1 MVKKEINNW
10 ELVFCSS
17 KADSINTSLRIIF
30 QDLNDGD
37 VYLIDL
43 VIDSVITQILQDHK
57 QNGTTN
63 QLINSIIKRS
73 LHRAKL
79 IDDVDKLKEYV
90 WNPFDFESLK
100 TKIRDIKINQIII

>member
-1 MVKKEINNW
+1 MEKKEISNW
-10 ELVFCSS
+10 ELIFCTS

-63 QLINSIIKRS
+63 QVINSIIKRS

-79 IDDVDKLKEYV
+79 IDDVDKLKEYI
-90 WNPFDFESLK
+90 WNPLDFQILK

>member
-1 MVKKEINNW
+1 MEKKEISNW
-10 ELVFCSS
+10 ELIFCTS

-63 QLINSIIKRS
+63 QVINSIIKRS
-73 LHRAKL
+73 LHRAQL

-90 WNPFDFESLK
+90 WNPLDFQILK
-100 TKIRDIKINQIII
+100 TKISNISVKP

>member
-1 MVKKEINNW
+1 MEKKEINNW

-43 VIDSVITQILQDHK
+43 VIDSVITQILQDK

-79 IDDVDKLKEYV
+79 IDDIDKLKEYV
-90 WNPFDFESLK
+90 WNPLDLQSIK
-100 TKIRDIKINQIII
+100 GKIRDIKINQIII

>member
-1 MVKKEINNW
+1 MEKGEISNW
-10 ELVFCSS
+10 ELIFCSS
-17 KADSINTSLRIIF
+17 NADSINTSLRIIF

-63 QLINSIIKRS
+63 QVINSIIKKS

-90 WNPFDFESLK
+90 WNPLDFQILK
-100 TKIRDIKINQIII
+100 TKMREIKINQIII